1 MKGPRVMT
9 APTLARLALL
19 ASAAFGSPALA
30 QLAPPML
37 RSSTPIGAA
46 AGDSLTLEARGTDF
60 ADGASLR
67 FDDPGVKVEG
77 VELGKADGGGQR
89 TLKARVTI
97 PAGSGP
103 GPLRFRVV
111 ADGGVSNPRDLRV
124 GRPIPTV
131 AEVEPN
137 DGLRKPQAVG
147 SPSAIEGVIAKGD
160 DVDVY
165 AVEVKAGETL
175 VAEAIASRAG
185 SRLDAY
191 LTIYSTEGRELA
203 ADDDRFGRDAAAW
216 ATVATSGRYFV
227 AIQDANGKHRD
238 GGIEQKTTRP
248 YRLEIG
254 KLTLV
259 DRAFPPGG
267 RRGQATEIRLAGANL
282 PEGELARFEPP
293 GDAPTGDRLATFLGP
308 FGPSNALTLRVGDSE
323 EYREV
328 EAGGKPTDA
337 PTFVVPGAING
348 TFARPDGEGE
358 DHDAFRLKAVPGREG
373 EFAIT
378 VLAAR
383 IGSPADPVLAVLDA
397 RGEPSGEYDDDQ
409 LGRDVR
415 VVRRVDSGEG
425 LLVSVRDYYGRG
437 GERFA
442 YRVEV
447 EPVARGVSAVVD
459 LGHRAVPRSGTLV
472 APVTFERSAFDGPVT
487 FRVEGLP
494 EGVTAGP
501 LALGPGESAG
511 FLAFEAAE
519 GAAKGAFA
527 PRVVGE
533 GVPASL
539 RFRERGALDE
549 VPREG
554 DPAKGPRETTVESA
568 KGVVAVAERATLGL
582 ASPGSAKV
590 ARDGR
595 VELTWTVERRP
606 GAAGKRV
613 KVRLVAPG
621 KALEGFEP
629 VKELDLAPEAVA
641 ATFALKP
648 KAGAKPGPVA
658 LATRAWVEGSS
669 EAVGLDA
676 RPVVLTVE

>member
-1 MKGPRVMT
+1 MT
-9 APTLARLALL
+9 APNLARLSLL
-19 ASAAFGSPALA
+19 ASIACGSPALA
-30 QLAPPML
+30 QLAPPTL
-37 RSSTPIGAA
+37 RASRPIGAA
-46 AGDSLTLEARGTDF
+46 AGDVVTLEARGTDF

-67 FDDPGVKVEG
+67 FEDPGVKVEG
-77 VELGKADGGGQR
+77 VELGKPEGDGQR
-89 TLKARVTI
+89 TLKARVTV
-97 PAGSGP
+97 PAGFGP

-124 GRPIPTV
+124 GRPIRTV

-137 DGLRKPQAVG
+137 NGLRKPQAVG
-147 SPSAIEGVIAKGD
+147 SPSAIEGSIAKGD

-165 AVEVKAGETL
+165 AVEMKAGETL
-175 VAEAIASRAG
+175 VAEAIAGRAG

-191 LTIYSTEGRELA
+191 LTIYSPEGRELA
-203 ADDDRFGRDAAAW
+203 ADDDRFGQDAAAW
-216 ATVATSGRYFV
+216 ATVATSGRYLV

-248 YRLEIG
+248 YRLEVG

-282 PEGELARFEPP
+282 PEGGLARFEPP

-308 FGPSNALTLRVGDSE
+308 FGPSNALTLRVGDAE

-328 EAGGKPTDA
+328 EAGGRPTDA
-337 PTFVVPGAING
+337 PTFIVPGAING

-358 DHDAFRLKAVPGREG
+358 DHDAFRLKAAPGREG
-373 EFAIT
+373 DYAIT

-397 RGEPSGEYDDDQ
+397 KGEPSGEDDDN
-409 LGRDVR
+409 LGRDAR
-415 VVRRVDSGEG
+415 IVRRVDSGEG

-447 EPVARGVSAVVD
+447 EPVTRGVSVVVG
-459 LGHRAVPRSGTLV
+459 LGHRSVPRSGTLV
-472 APVTFERSAFDGPVT
+472 APVTIERSAFEGPVT
-487 FRVEGLP
+487 LRVEGLP

-501 LALGPGESAG
+501 LTLGPGESAG

-527 PRVVGE
+527 LRMAAEGLPTSIRV
-533 GVPASL
+533 
-539 RFRERGALDE
+539 RERGAPDE

-554 DPAKGPRETTVESA
+554 EAAKGPRETTVESA
-568 KGVVAVAERATLGL
+568 EGVVAVADRATLGL

-613 KVRLVAPG
+613 KVRLVAPD

-629 VKELDLAPEAVA
+629 VKELDLAPDAVV

-648 KAGAKPGPVA
+648 KAGAKPGTVA
-658 LATRAWVEGSS
+658 FGARAWVEGSS
-669 EAVGLDA
+669 EVVGVDA
-676 RPVVLTVE
+676 RPVDLTVE